1 MINAYFATAFVGAQS
16 VGVTIQ
22 ADNIGTAFELAE
34 DYLQERHPQSEVIV
48 QAVQCINNE
57 FTAPNATAVT
67 PCKLDDLQQRVDC
80 EEDTDLYQAFLSLSG
95 NSNSSV
101 ALHPDMIDV

>member
-1 MINAYFATAFVGAQS
+1 MINKYFATALVSAQS

-34 DYLQERHPQSEVIV
+34 DYLQERYPQSEVVV

-57 FTAPNATAVT
+57 FTTRNAGSHV
-67 PCKLDDLQQRVDC
+67 LQ
-80 EEDTDLYQAFLSLSG
+80 A
-95 NSNSSV
+95 
-101 ALHPDMIDV
+101 